1 MRRSLLAI
9 LLLLTGFSA
18 RANFEFNEKVS
29 EAYTS
34 IIRLRL
40 DQGQQLLRDEKFR
53 HPGNRIVIL
62 YENYIDFLKAFIS
75 ENEIAFL
82 ELKKRSTQRLKQLDE
97 SSSGEQSPWYL
108 YAKAEI
114 IVQEALLR
122 VKFREHVTAAN
133 QMRKAWK
140 LIERN
145 EALYPTF
152 VLNRKLSGFLHT
164 VVGAV
169 PKEYHW
175 LVDLA
180 GMEGTIPQGVE
191 ELNTLLRMLQG
202 SELEPYREEIF
213 FYLGNIRLSF
223 YSGNDPDE
231 GLLSQLDPYVF
242 WSPLLRY
249 STVSIRMR
257 AGRNDDALQL
267 LTRHYPDTFTY
278 AFPFLTYKRGL
289 ARLRKLDLGAESD
302 FRAFLNQYKGMNYV
316 RAAWQKLA
324 WIQLLKGDP
333 DGYRQ
338 VIQTC
343 RTTGDQLVDE
353 DKEAFS
359 EALGG
364 DPPNKLLLRARLLF
378 DGGYYDEAQDVI
390 AGKPID
396 SFPRYRDQL
405 EVTYRL
411 ARILQRQGQEA
422 KAIEYY
428 ETTLKNGSSARYYFA
443 ANSAL
448 SLGNLY
454 EEKGDLQRAL
464 TYYQRCLALD
474 HHEYQ
479 NSIDQKAQAGLDRIA
494 EALEKQ

>member
-1 MRRSLLAI
+1 MRRSLLTW
-9 LLLLTGFSA
+9 LLLLTAFSV
-18 RANFEFNEKVS
+18 RANFDFNEKVS
-29 EAYTS
+29 EAYTA

-40 DQGQQLLRDEKFR
+40 EQGERLLKDERFR

-62 YENYIDFLKAFIS
+62 YENYIDFLRAFIS
-75 ENEIAFL
+75 EDERAFL
-82 ELKKRSTQRLKQLDE
+82 DLKKRSTRRLKQLDE
-97 SSSGEQSPWYL
+97 SSGEQSPWYL

-114 IVQEALLR
+114 IIQEALLR

-152 VLNRKLSGFLHT
+152 PLNRKLSGFLHT

-180 GMEGTIPQGVE
+180 GMEGTIPQGVG
-191 ELNTLLRMLQG
+191 ELNALFRMLDG
-202 SELEPYREEIF
+202 TALEPYKEEVL

-223 YSGNDPDE
+223 HSGNDPDE
-231 GLLSQLDPYVF
+231 GLLSQMDPYLF

-249 STVSIRMR
+249 SAVSIRMR

-267 LTRHYPDTFTY
+267 LTRHYPDTLSY

-289 ARLRKLDLGAESD
+289 ARLRKLDPGAEAD
-302 FRAFLNQYKGMNYV
+302 FRQFLGQYKGMNYV

-324 WIQLLKGDP
+324 WIQLLKGDVA
-333 DGYRQ
+333 GYRE
-338 VIQTC
+338 VIRTC
-343 RTTGDQLVDE
+343 RTIGDQLVDE

-359 EALGG
+359 EAVNG
-364 DPPNKLLLRARLLF
+364 DPPNRLLLRARLLF
-378 DGGYYDEAQDVI
+378 DGGYYDEAMDAI

-411 ARILQRQGQEA
+411 ARILQQQGQEA

-428 ETTLKNGSSARYYFA
+428 ETTLRNGASARYYFA

-448 SLGNLY
+448 LLGNLY
-454 EEKGDLQRAL
+454 EEKADLQRARSF
-464 TYYQRCLALD
+464 YQRCLSMD